1 MNFEYARKLIQ
12 SEVKEILGVAK
23 SPKQA
28 SQTAIVQLLK
38 DMGLAEPYN
47 RDQCMKIVNIIV
59 SAVRKEENSI
69 ALIEDESITELNETM
84 NENEDITEI
93 EEQESN
99 ELAFSSKFEKAEI
112 IQAALADNQI
122 TVPDNEALEM
132 AINSENTYASRETF
146 ISRMIELWSFHR
158 DNQRTKEMD
167 NVINQIA
174 TLKATE
180 HYHDNQLRSLVTSAS
195 TEIDA
200 IDKRFQNDFEQ
211 FVNNIINRG

>member
-12 SEVKEILGVAK
+12 SEVKEILGVPK

-38 DMGLAEPYN
+38 DMGLTEPYN

-59 SAVRKEENSI
+59 STVRKEESLI
-69 ALIEDESITELNETM
+69 ALVEDESITELNETM

-99 ELAFSSKFEKAEI
+99 ELTFSSKFEKAEI

-132 AINSENTYASRETF
+132 AINSENTYASREIF

-158 DNQRTKEMD
+158 DNQRTKEID

-174 TLKATE
+174 TLKAKE

-211 FVNNIINRG
+211 FINNIINRG